1 MKIEVIVNGELQ
13 ENCYVIMDEESKE
26 IIIIDPGSEGT
37 KIEERVN
44 ELNGIPK
51 CILLTHGHNDHAG
64 EVEYIADK
72 FNIPYYMNEKDESY
86 LKSNESLGFSPLF
99 ANIRKPDKYLIDGE
113 FIPFGKNNIKVLET
127 PGHTEGGV
135 CFLIDKYLF
144 CGDTL
149 FKGSV
154 GRTDFIGG
162 NPKKLIKSIQDKI
175 VPLSDDIIVYSGH
188 GPSSSIGVERMTNPY
203 LGDLNS
209 IF

>member
-86 LKSNESLGFSPLF
+86 LNSTDSLGFSPLF
-99 ANIRKPDKYLIDGE
+99 AKIRKPDKYLTDGE
-113 FIPFGKNNIKVLET
+113 VISLGKNNIKVLET

-135 CFLIDKYLF
+135 CFLIDKCLF

-154 GRTDFIGG
+154 GRTDFNGG
-162 NPKKLIKSIQDKI
+162 NHKKLIKSIQDKI

-188 GPSSSIGVERMTNPY
+188 GPSSSIEVERMTNPY

>member
-1 MKIEVIVNGELQ
+1 MKVEVVVNGELQ
-13 ENCYVIMDEESKE
+13 ENCYIIMDEESKE
-26 IIIIDPGSEGT
+26 IMIIDPGSEG
-37 KIEERVN
+37 KRIEERVKM
-44 ELNGIPK
+44 LNGTPK

-64 EVEYIADK
+64 EVEYIADA

-86 LKSNESLGFSPLF
+86 LNSDESLGFSPLF
-99 ANIRKPDKYLIDGE
+99 ANIRKPDKYLTDGE
-113 FIPFGKNNIKVLET
+113 LISFGKNNIKVLET

-154 GRTDFIGG
+154 GRTDFPGG

-175 VPLSDDIIVYSGH
+175 VPLSNDIIVYSGH
-188 GPSSSIGVERMTNPY
+188 GPSSNIGFERMANPY